1 MYIQTQNMRI
11 LVDSK
16 NYFKSYTCTSFKFWF
31 KNILRLLSWGL
42 ASVCMSIK
50 KLLKKYSPRE
60 CYKSL
65 TNKRNNLAQ
74 HYIFHLLSIGVAL
87 YHLLSGV
94 CVLVARNVKS
104 LAFNYNNKHWPG
116 TQKVRRHSVEGRG
129 GVDNESTCP
138 AVNEQINTSKS
149 IVFNRSWLISYFIKT
164 TKSIIRT
171 SWHNTAGFK
180 PVTSRLVVFNE
191 LQGGSRKNRSN

>member
-1 MYIQTQNMRI
+1 MIPKTT
-11 LVDSK
+11 SK
-16 NYFKSYTCTSFKFWF
+16 VIHVPVSNFDLKIFSVYCLGDW
-31 KNILRLLSWGL
+31 LLSTG
-42 ASVCMSIK
+42 MSIK
-50 KLLKKYSPRE
+50 KLLKYAPRE

-74 HYIFHLLSIGVAL
+74 HYIFHLLSIGVDNAL
-87 YHLLSGV
+87 YHLLTYH
-94 CVLVARNVKS
+94 CVLLARNVKS
-104 LAFNYNNKHWPG
+104 LVLNYNNKHWPG
-116 TQKVRRHSVEGRG
+116 TQKIHRHSVEGRG

-138 AVNEQINTSKS
+138 AVNKQINTSKS
-149 IVFNRSWLISYFIKT
+149 IVFNPSWLISYFIKT

-180 PVTSRLVVFNE
+180 PVTSILVVFNE

>member
-16 NYFKSYTCTSFKFWF
+16 NYFKSYTCTSFKFWL

-42 ASVCMSIK
+42 ASV
-50 KLLKKYSPRE
+50 YRYVHQE
-60 CYKSL
+60 TVNYA
-65 TNKRNNLAQ
+65 T
-74 HYIFHLLSIGVAL
+74 IFYLLSLGDNNAL
-87 YHLLSGV
+87 YHLLSCG
-94 CVLVARNVKS
+94 CVLLARNVKS
-104 LAFNYNNKHWPG
+104 LALNYNNKHRPC
-116 TQKVRRHSVEGRG
+116 TQKICRHSVEGRG

-138 AVNEQINTSKS
+138 AVNKQINTSKS
-149 IVFNRSWLISYFIKT
+149 IVFNPSWLISYFIKT

-180 PVTSRLVVFNE
+180 PVTSILVVFNE